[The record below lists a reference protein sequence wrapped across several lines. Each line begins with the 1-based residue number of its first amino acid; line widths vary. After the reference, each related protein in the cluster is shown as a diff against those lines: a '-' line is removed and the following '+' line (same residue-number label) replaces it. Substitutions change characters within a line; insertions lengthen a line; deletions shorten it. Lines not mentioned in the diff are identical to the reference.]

1 MINRPGALS
10 PRRRWTLVSFSLMGI
25 AGAIV
30 VLAAIE
36 LAYGVFGPPNWKQAI
51 GDDLAYYASLA
62 RRLFTGGGW
71 YPDRELHGPW
81 QIAYVDDVL
90 YPPAAAWVFAPFII
104 LPVGALLAIAVIV
117 IGWLAR
123 TWRPAP
129 WTWPLMALCLA
140 WPTTLLRGISGNS
153 SLFVMI
159 AFGLGL
165 RYGWP
170 AVAILLKPSLF
181 PLALI
186 RVRSRGSWIGIGV
199 LAVISL
205 PFIGDTLVYP
215 KVIADSRNPDGILY
229 SLIDLPMILIPL
241 ISWLGRTAPTDK
253 EGSPSRGSEKA
264 LGSTWRRRWSRST

>member
-1 MINRPGALS
+1 MTDRQGPMLT
-10 PRRRWTLVSFSLMGI
+10 RRRWSLVTFSLMAI

-36 LAYGVFGPPNWKQAI
+36 LAYGVLGPPNWRQAI

-229 SLIDLPMILIPL
+229 SLIDLPLILIPL
-241 ISWLGRTAPTDK
+241 IAWLGRTAHADE
-253 EGSPSRGSEKA
+253 EGSRKHGSENA
-264 LGSTWRRRWSRST
+264 LGSIWRRRLSRST